1 MSSVAEK
8 FRKLGIDHAPGQ
20 EALQKKGSSV
30 LIGEKL
36 EGTPVDFSHGD
47 VDAFEPL
54 PGSLDSFIKGYKV
67 GGRQAYTEYRGK
79 GKIREDPLSI
89 QAECCRC

>member
-8 FRKLGIDHAPGQ
+8 FKKLGIDHAPGQ
-20 EALQKKGSSV
+20 EALQQKGSSV

-54 PGSLDSFIKGYKV
+54 PGVLTALSKDIKSV
-67 GGRQAYTEYRGK
+67 ADRPTLSTEE
-79 GKIREDPLSI
+79 REK
-89 QAECCRC
+89 